1 MIDYI
6 YIYIYIYYYVNRV
19 IMGNTL
25 YLLLETYF
33 DKHSVMKYFT
43 WSSPLREVF
52 SLGAVA

>member
-1 MIDYI
+1 MID
-6 YIYIYIYYYVNRV
+6 YIYIYYYVNRV